1 MKFNSKNLTFL
12 DFSFKEEDCLLNH
25 VWELKLSNLTIQQI
39 KPSQTNRT
47 SSLTFSM
54 HFHYVL
60 IVFLK

>member
-39 KPSQTNRT
+39 KPSQTK